1 MDNIKIIVSHPG
13 KQHSF
18 QTATAMERTGILQ
31 YYVTSVYNKRGS
43 ITSLISKIA
52 KGDLK
57 KKLSTRFC
65 SSISENKVKQI
76 NEIFVVITLFL
87 NRFPLLNYFT
97 ENWNFFVESLF
108 YKKLMKFVKKE
119 SPDAIII
126 YNGSSNKHLKEL
138 DNTRIVK
145 IMDMSIAKRE
155 YIHDILQKEIDE
167 TGLKEIRKMHMSYWD
182 EKMIRND
189 KEGCNMVDYFL
200 VPSHFVELSLLSNG
214 ISREKIKL
222 VPYGVDIKMFS
233 YKERKRKDDI
243 LRIIYVGNISYR
255 KGSHRL
261 LQVVSEIDGVELFLA
276 GAYDKNSSLYT
287 NYSGI
292 KNIHFMGFIT
302 RDKLNDLYNQC
313 DIFIL
318 PSLCEGM
325 AMVGLEAMATG
336 LPLLCTYY
344 SGVND
349 VIENGINGFVYN
361 ANKNDELKHHI
372 IWFKNNMDKISEMSK
387 CARETS
393 LRYSWDIY
401 QKNVSK
407 AILECIKEKKIL
419 RS

>member
-1 MDNIKIIVSHPG
+1 
-13 KQHSF
+13 
-18 QTATAMERTGILQ
+18 
-31 YYVTSVYNKRGS
+31 
-43 ITSLISKIA
+43 
-52 KGDLK
+52 
-57 KKLSTRFC
+57 
-65 SSISENKVKQI
+65 
-76 NEIFVVITLFL
+76 
-87 NRFPLLNYFT
+87 
-97 ENWNFFVESLF
+97 
-108 YKKLMKFVKKE
+108 
-119 SPDAIII
+119 
-126 YNGSSNKHLKEL
+126 
-138 DNTRIVK
+138 
-145 IMDMSIAKRE
+145 
-155 YIHDILQKEIDE
+155 
-167 TGLKEIRKMHMSYWD
+167 MSYWD

-276 GAYDKNSSLYT
+276 GTYDKNSSLYT
-287 NYSGI
+287 NYSGT

>member
-1 MDNIKIIVSHPG
+1 MKKINIIVSHPG

-18 QTATAMERTGILQ
+18 QTATAMEKKGILQ
-31 YYVTSVYNKRGS
+31 YYVTSVYNKQGS
-43 ITSLISKIA
+43 ITSLILKIA
-52 KGDLK
+52 KGDLR

-65 SSISENKVKQI
+65 PSISEDKVKQI
-76 NEIFVVITLFL
+76 NEGFVIITLFL

-108 YKKLMKFVKKE
+108 YKKLMKFVKKKK
-119 SPDAIII
+119 PDAIII
-126 YNGSSNKHLKEL
+126 YNGSANKHLEEL
-138 DNTRIVK
+138 NGTNIVK

-167 TGLKEIRKMHMSYWD
+167 TGRVEIRRMHMSYWN
-182 EKMIRND
+182 EKMIKND
-189 KEGCNMVDYFL
+189 MEGCTMVDYFL
-200 VPSHFVELSLLSNG
+200 VPSHFVESSLLSNG
-214 ISREKIKL
+214 ISNEKIKL

-233 YKERKRKDDI
+233 HKERKRKDDI
-243 LRIIYVGNISYR
+243 LRLIYVGNISYR

-261 LQVVSEIDGVELFLA
+261 LQVISKLDSVELFLA
-276 GAYDKNSSLYT
+276 GTYDKNSSLYT
-287 NYSGI
+287 DYSDV

-313 DIFIL
+313 DVFVL

-349 VIENGINGFVYN
+349 VVKNGINGFVYN
-361 ANKNDELKHHI
+361 ANKNDELKHYI
-372 IWFKNNMDKISEMSK
+372 VWFQKNMDKIPSMSK
-387 CARETS
+387 HARETS

-401 QKNVSK
+401 QENVAK
-407 AILECIKEKKIL
+407 TVLECVKEKKIL
-419 RS
+419 KF

>member
-18 QTATAMERTGILQ
+18 QTATAIEKKGMLQ
-31 YYVTSVYNKRGS
+31 YYITSVYNKRGS
-43 ITSLISKIA
+43 ITSLISKMA
-52 KGDLK
+52 NGDLK

-65 SSISENKVKQI
+65 PLIAEDKIKQI
-76 NEIFVVITLFL
+76 NEIFVIITLFL

-97 ENWNFFVESLF
+97 ENWNFFIESLF
-108 YKKLMKFVKKE
+108 YKRLMKFVKKKK
-119 SPDAIII
+119 PDAIII

-138 DNTRIVK
+138 NGTNIVK

-167 TGLKEIRKMHMSYWD
+167 TGIKEIRRMHMSYWD
-182 EKMIRND
+182 KKMIKND

-233 YKERKRKDDI
+233 YRERKKRDNV
-243 LRIIYVGNISYR
+243 LRLIYVGNISYR

-261 LQVVSEIDGVELFLA
+261 LQVISELDDIELILA
-276 GAYDKNSSLYT
+276 GTYDKNSPLYT
-287 NYSGI
+287 NYSN
-292 KNIHFMGFIT
+292 KPNIHFMGFIT

-313 DIFIL
+313 DVFVL

-349 VIENGINGFVYN
+349 VIKDGINGFVYN
-361 ANKNDELKHHI
+361 ANSNDELKHYI
-372 IWFKNNMDKISEMSK
+372 IWFKNNMNKIPSMAK

-393 LRYSWDIY
+393 LNYSWDIY
-401 QKNVSK
+401 QDNVSK
-407 AILECIKEKKIL
+407 AVLECVRKKEN
-419 RS
+419 